1 MPRAARALLSRTHLT
16 RKVIEEPSA
25 KRAYG
30 LLFIAQMEA
39 ATERASRL
47 RAAAV
52 LIEDPDFTTQSE
64 SEQ

>member
-1 MPRAARALLSRTHLT
+1 MPRAGRALLSRTHLT

-30 LLFIAQMEA
+30 LLFIAQMDA
-39 ATERASRL
+39 AKEKAARL

-52 LIEDPDFTTQSE
+52 AIEEPDFSSE
-64 SEQ
+64 PEQ

>member
-1 MPRAARALLSRTHLT
+1 MPRAGRALLSRTHLT

-39 ATERASRL
+39 ATHRAAKL
-47 RAAAV
+47 RAAAAQ
-52 LIEDPDFTTQSE
+52 IQEPDFVSE

>member
-30 LLFIAQMEA
+30 LLFVLQMEA

-52 LIEDPDFTTQSE
+52 AMPAEDADWLSGP
-64 SEQ
+64 EQ